1 MQNRR
6 IGLAG
11 KMKVSSLNCQAKVG
25 LIAEVTPYSLWDKRE
40 MRIHTI
46 LLLAALLASALPAQ
60 EKISPVR
67 KDLLDPFMG
76 AAGRYLALAK
86 GVPEEKYS
94 WRPME
99 VVCARSEVFV
109 HMAGSTLV
117 FCSYAGLQPPA
128 GPAHDLPQIYM
139 KRGFEMP
146 EIFAAERAIKGKA
159 QTVEVMD
166 QAFHL
171 ARDLIRQRPH
181 RAALVAEGEMTG
193 WGRLSACG
201 PASTP
206 VQAGLV

>member
-1 MQNRR
+1 
-6 IGLAG
+6 
-11 KMKVSSLNCQAKVG
+11 
-25 LIAEVTPYSLWDKRE
+25 
-40 MRIHTI
+40 
-46 LLLAALLASALPAQ
+46 
-60 EKISPVR
+60 
-67 KDLLDPFMG
+67 
-76 AAGRYLALAK
+76 
-86 GVPEEKYS
+86 
-94 WRPME
+94 
-99 VVCARSEVFV
+99 
-109 HMAGSTLV
+109 MAGSTLV